1 MLQLIFAFSWL
12 ILMFSRLQFVDYTKR
27 SIHEELM
34 ENPPSPK
41 FDVLLEAV
49 GLAYPLLYQCSED
62 YLMPNGTYISVG
74 PTPHGLAEASNLLW
88 NAFIKPRWAGGTR
101 RKFK

>member
-1 MLQLIFAFSWL
+1 VASSFSGFL
-12 ILMFSRLQFVDYTKR
+12 TLSQLQFVDYTKR
-27 SIHEELM
+27 PVHEVLT

-49 GLAYPLLYQCSED
+49 GIAYPLLYQCSED
-62 YLMPNGTYISVG
+62 YLTPNGTYVSVG
-74 PTPHGLAEASNLLW
+74 PTPHGLAEASNILW
-88 NAFIKPRWAGGTR
+88 NAFIRPGWAGGTR

>member
-1 MLQLIFAFSWL
+1 MSGFIALVLTLSNP
-12 ILMFSRLQFVDYTKR
+12 QFFDYTKQP
-27 SIHEELM
+27 IHQVLT

-41 FDVLLEAV
+41 FDVFLEAA

-62 YLMPNGTYISVG
+62 YLVPNGTYVSVG
-74 PTPHGLAEASNLLW
+74 PTPQGFGEATNLLW
-88 NAFIKPRWAGGTR
+88 NAFLKPGWAGGTK